1 MIDYIATL
9 PMWVQL
15 FIIFGGLIM
24 IGVTTSAVLYRLVKY
39 GIRVKIGP
47 AEIDATEEN
56 APEKKP

>member
-1 MIDYIATL
+1 MLNYMSTL

-15 FIIFGGLIM
+15 TMIFGGLI
-24 IGVTTSAVLYRLVKY
+24 IGAVVVIGIIYRLVKY

-56 APEKKP
+56 EEKK